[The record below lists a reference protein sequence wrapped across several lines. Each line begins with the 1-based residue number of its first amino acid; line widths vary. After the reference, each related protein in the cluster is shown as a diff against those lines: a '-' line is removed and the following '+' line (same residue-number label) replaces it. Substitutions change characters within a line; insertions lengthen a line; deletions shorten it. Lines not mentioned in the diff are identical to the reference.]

1 MLSFKQYS
9 GLLEEGG
16 AGGHMSHPFDLP
28 NVKTGDD
35 LIELF
40 NNTVK
45 YLKAAPAILKID
57 GINLSIRLI
66 TAGNKF
72 EFAID
77 RGTNMPLDLAGVTID
92 KLPERFLRKDP
103 TTDVIAPN
111 IDLIAKCKKTLT
123 IFNNAIPT
131 IMPLLKQLE
140 MIGTERYINLE
151 YVEKQGN
158 VITYDTEFLV
168 LHNIKEFTYG
178 VTEKTKKRTRIKV
191 DPEYNEKALFEL
203 SQALKPFAAEYDFNV
218 YNKIAATLM
227 SSPDFDKVLAAP
239 FTIKTTNDLIE
250 TKPLGQWLKDLNNPV
265 ETQVA
270 FLDGATRKA
279 ISKEAIYIPITKG
292 VPLVDFIKSKSF
304 NDAKA
309 GAIFYQATRMLGNE
323 LLLNVETPF
332 GSASKQEGIV
342 INNAKVAPE
351 VFKITGEFIIG
362 GLQSRFH
369 TSKLKNSGKTA
380 VFTFGRFNPPT
391 LAHEKIMGLIR
402 KTGTEVK
409 ADLVAVFPTYTQNKK
424 TDPLN
429 FNEKAAYLRS
439 FALPGVEILP
449 QGKTLFAV
457 LKYLSDN
464 GYTKVIQVAG
474 SDRIPEYEK
483 LINMYNNKPSKT
495 QHEILFNIPD
505 YTFKSAGQRDPDA
518 EGFKG
523 MSATAARECIKR
535 NDRAGFLKIVA
546 PGGTNTEA
554 EADNKD
560 RLFRRLREILT

>member
-9 GLLEEGG
+9 GLLEEGA
-16 AGGHMSHPFDLP
+16 AGGHMNHPFDLP
-28 NVKTGDD
+28 NVRTGDD

-40 NNTVK
+40 YNTTS
-45 YLKAAPAILKID
+45 YLKTAPAILKID
-57 GINLSIRLI
+57 GINLSVRLV

-92 KLPERFLRKDP
+92 KLSERFLKKDP
-103 TTDVIAPN
+103 ETDVITPN
-111 IDLIAKCKKTLT
+111 VDFIAKCKKTLT
-123 IFNNAIPT
+123 IFNSAIPT

-140 MIGTERYINLE
+140 MVGTERYINLE

-168 LHNIKEFTYG
+168 LHNIKEFVYG
-178 VTEKTKKRTRIKV
+178 LTKKTKKRSRIKI
-191 DPEYNEKALFEL
+191 DPEYNKKALFDL

-218 YNKIAATLM
+218 YNEIAATLI
-227 SSPDFDKVLAAP
+227 SAPDFNKVLGAP
-239 FTIKTTNDLIE
+239 FTIKTTSDLTE
-250 TKPLGQWLKDLNNPV
+250 TKPLGQWLKGLNNPV
-265 ETQVA
+265 EVQVE
-270 FLDGATRKA
+270 FLDGAVRKA
-279 ISKEAIYIPITKG
+279 ISKEAIYVPVTKG

-323 LLLNVETPF
+323 LLLNVDTMF
-332 GSASKQEGIV
+332 GPAAKQEGIV

-362 GLQSRFH
+362 GLQSRFN
-369 TSKLKNSGKTA
+369 TSKIKPSGKTA

-391 LAHEKIMGLIR
+391 LAHEALLETLVD
-402 KTGTEVK
+402 TGNAVK
-409 ADLVAVFPTYTQNKK
+409 ADLIAVFPTHTQNKK
-424 TDPLN
+424 TDPLSI
-429 FNEKAAYLRS
+429 NEKMAYLRLV
-439 FALPGVEILP
+439 APQGVEVLP
-449 QGKTLFAV
+449 QGKTLFTV

-464 GYTKVIQVAG
+464 GYTKAIQVAG

-495 QHEILFNIPD
+495 QHEVLFNIPD
-505 YTFKSAGQRDPDA
+505 YTFKSSGQRDADKDGLA
-518 EGFKG
+518 GI
-523 MSATAARECIKR
+523 SASKAREYVSK
-535 NDRAGFLKIVA
+535 NNLPGFIQIIA
-546 PGGTNTEA
+546 P
-554 EADNKD
+554 ADESKTD
-560 RLFRRLREILT
+560 QKTKLFFRLREILT

>member
-40 NNTVK
+40 NNTVE
-45 YLKAAPAILKID
+45 YLKTAPAILKID
-57 GINLSIRLI
+57 GINLSIRLV

-103 TTDVIAPN
+103 ATDAIAPN
-111 IDLIAKCKKTLT
+111 VDLIAKCKKTLT

-168 LHNIKEFTYG
+168 LHNIKEFIYG

-191 DPEYNEKALFEL
+191 NPEYNEKALFEL

-218 YNKIAATLM
+218 YNKIAANLM
-227 SSPDFDKVLAAP
+227 SSPDFNKVLAAP
-239 FTIKTTNDLIE
+239 FTIKTTNDLTE
-250 TKPLGQWLKDLNNPV
+250 TKPLGQWLKNLNNPV

-279 ISKEAIYIPITKG
+279 ISKEAIYVPVTKG

-332 GSASKQEGIV
+332 GTASKQEGIV

-369 TSKLKNSGKTA
+369 TSKLKNLGKTA

-391 LAHEKIMGLIR
+391 IAHEKIMGLIR
-402 KTGTEVK
+402 KIGTEVK
-409 ADLVAVFPTYTQNKK
+409 ADLVAVFPTHTQNKK

-439 FALPGVEILP
+439 FTLPGVEILP

-505 YTFKSAGQRDPDA
+505 YTFKSSGQRDPDA
-518 EGFKG
+518 EGVAG
-523 MSATAARECIKR
+523 TSATEARKCVKR
-535 NDRAGFLKIVA
+535 NDLSGFLIIVA
-546 PGGTNTEA
+546 PGGMSTAAEA
-554 EADNKD
+554 ENKD
-560 RLFRRLREILT
+560 RLWRRLREILK